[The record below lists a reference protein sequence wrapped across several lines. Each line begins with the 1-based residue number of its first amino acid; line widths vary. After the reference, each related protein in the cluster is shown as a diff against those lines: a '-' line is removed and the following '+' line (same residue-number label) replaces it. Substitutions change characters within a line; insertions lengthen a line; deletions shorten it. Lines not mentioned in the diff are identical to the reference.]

1 MATPANVPVKSIRVG
16 HLGGTSIGYQLP
28 KPIVGS
34 KPTIIFVGGW
44 GAPASLMKP
53 QISSPELQAAANLLL
68 LEPLGQGISKT
79 NSPAWTAWDS
89 AYAFIQAMDALGV
102 KKAFVLGCSQ
112 AGWIAARMA
121 LYAPDRILG
130 IIPICSIMDSYGPRL
145 IELGV
150 PDVVANMTPVLSH
163 LTAESNNDFALPAEF
178 SNSFYDGVVGP
189 NAGDAE
195 KEALKPIAEAQLK
208 TYEGEAGRL
217 KLRQSVKALLTHD
230 SLLSRLEDII
240 APVLWIA
247 GSNDPLVS
255 EKAARADAA
264 LFKSNV
270 DFLLIDGAFHFPTWT
285 HAEQVHTPLLAFV
298 KKYGGVK
305 DARALR
311 EAVGMVDI

>member
-1 MATPANVPVKSIRVG
+1 MATPANVPVKSVRVG
-16 HLGGTSIGYQLP
+16 HLGGTSLGYQLP

-34 KPTIIFVGGW
+34 KPTIILIGGW

-53 QISSPELQAAANLLL
+53 QISSPELQAVANLLL
-68 LEPLGQGISKT
+68 LEPLGQGITKT
-79 NSPAWTAWDS
+79 NSPSWTAWDS

-145 IELGV
+145 IELGN
-150 PDVVANMTPVLSH
+150 PDVVAQMTPVLELS
-163 LTAESNNDFALPAEF
+163 AESNQEFALPAPF
-178 SNSFYDGVVGP
+178 ADNFYGSIVGP
-189 NAGDAE
+189 NASDAD
-195 KEALKPIAEAQLK
+195 KESLKPVAEAHLK
-208 TYEGEAGRL
+208 TYEGELGRL
-217 KLRQSVKALLTHD
+217 KLRQSVKALLSHD
-230 SLLSRLEDII
+230 SLISRLEDIV

-247 GSNDPLVS
+247 ASQDPLIS

-264 LFKSNV
+264 LFKTKV

-285 HAEQVHTPLLAFV
+285 HTEQVHTPLLAFV